1 MSIIDLV
8 TMGTTPELIHNAA
21 VIKRN
26 FYREA
31 PPLSSIIGYG
41 AAYRDTVSQKM
52 HPKATAIHVLSPELQ
67 SS

>member
-21 VIKRN
+21 IIKRN
-26 FYREA
+26 FDREI
-31 PPLSSIIGYG
+31 PLSSIIGYG
-41 AAYRDTVSQKM
+41 TSSRDAIAQKM
-52 HPKATAIHVLSPELQ
+52 DPKATAIHILSPELQ